1 MELKEQEYFKELLL
15 KEKTDKERLMH
26 KDKLGIDT
34 SIKDG
39 TSELSSY
46 DNHPGDLASE
56 TFEAEKNISF
66 RKNYKTIIKLI
77 DSAIERINNGKYG
90 LCMVCNKDIE
100 LDRLKLIPY
109 TELCSECQKKH
120 HSGLVRKT
128 KRPIEEKVLAP
139 TLVRAFKDE
148 DCGEGDTQFDGE
160 DTWQAVNVYN
170 VITSDNAYSKED
182 SMGQVEDVE
191 SISNEKYKKQLE

>member
-1 MELKEQEYFKELLL
+1 MELKQMEYFKNLLL
-15 KEKTDKERLMH
+15 KEKSSKEELLY
-26 KDKLGIDT
+26 KDKLGIDS

-39 TSELSSY
+39 TGELSSY
-46 DNHPGDLASE
+46 DNHPGDLGTE
-56 TFEAEKNISF
+56 TFEAEKNVSF
-66 RKNYKTIIKLI
+66 RKNYKTAIRLI

-128 KRPIEEKVLAP
+128 KRPIEEEVLAP

-148 DCGEGDTQFDGE
+148 DCGEDDTQFDGE